1 MSAEEAWRTWWEA
14 EGKHMKR
21 LPHHNGMDHMASVT
35 RIAWLNGAFGAADEI
50 ERLRAERDEA
60 RREIC
65 RRDHLLDTDWL
76 NSPFPMQVSSPRM
89 FADLYGWDCFK
100 ENA

>member
-1 MSAEEAWRTWWEA
+1 MTD
-14 EGKHMKR
+14 
-21 LPHHNGMDHMASVT
+21 PDIVT
-35 RIAWLNGAFGAADEI
+35 RLREADGGYFMRQMFTEAADEI

-65 RRDHLLDTDWL
+65 RRDCALDTDWL
-76 NSPFPMQVSSPRM
+76 NSPFPMRTSTPRM

-100 ENA
+100 EDGK

>member
-1 MSAEEAWRTWWEA
+1 MSAEEAWRTWWQA
-14 EGKHMKR
+14 EGKQMKV
-21 LPHHNGMDHMASVT
+21 LPHHNAMDHMASVT

-65 RRDHLLDTDWL
+65 RRDCALDTDWL
-76 NSPFPMQVSSPRM
+76 NSPFPMQQSSPRM
-89 FADLYGWDCFK
+89 FARLYGWDCFK
-100 ENA
+100 EGT